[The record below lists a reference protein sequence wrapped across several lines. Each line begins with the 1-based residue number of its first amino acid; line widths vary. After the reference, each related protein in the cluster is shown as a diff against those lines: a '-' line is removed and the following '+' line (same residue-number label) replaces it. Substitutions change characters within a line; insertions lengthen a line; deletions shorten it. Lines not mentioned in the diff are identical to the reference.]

1 MMAVVGLR
9 RTHVG
14 QKRSFANDWFRDEG
28 VARVAGQLAC
38 ASADQRPGEAMHRQ
52 CRLRD
57 ASVLSLVLCLAY
69 SAAIAAVTPVWVP
82 ETGELDRATARA
94 FASELIKDVETQ
106 ALKPRVQS
114 EYEAAKARLLAL
126 VDGAPAAEP
135 RASVYAAARAMLSTL
150 DTDGHT
156 LLWST
161 MQTSNWQSA
170 TQATSAEE
178 ASAVRTVA
186 VPDKRSVLVLR
197 PPQTTFMD
205 VASTRTY
212 ALTMIDRIRR
222 QISADD
228 PCAVVVDLGAQAGGS
243 AWPAIAALEPLI
255 TAANTARLV
264 DRDGARRPL
273 VAPGAVEYFTG
284 GPLPPNDLARLAG
297 RPLAIVLSAQTASA
311 GEMVAIALRGQP
323 GARTFGHK
331 TYGATTGN
339 VPTAL
344 PDGATVLLTTSRY
357 AFGNEPALRGPLV
370 PDIQAAAGDSS
381 DTTLLQAVSWA
392 AQTCSQGDKP

>member
-1 MMAVVGLR
+1 
-9 RTHVG
+9 
-14 QKRSFANDWFRDEG
+14 
-28 VARVAGQLAC
+28 
-38 ASADQRPGEAMHRQ
+38 MHRQ

-57 ASVLSLVLCLAY
+57 ASMLSLVLCLAY

-205 VASTRTY
+205 AASTRTY
-212 ALTMIDRIRR
+212 ALTMIDRMRR
-222 QISADD
+222 QISADN